1 MQLQRLV
8 AKELI
13 GRLLLLGNFCEMHQR
28 SWGGGS
34 LSCDYGREVRYP
46 VGNDVFTALL
56 LALPPPQTWLGIK
69 DQALQNKMNKL
80 VSVGTLSTMQHEEAV
95 PKFQYL
101 IFGAP
106 TSSANRNPENKEEE
120 YLTGLPN

>member
-34 LSCDYGREVRYP
+34 LSCDYGPEVRYP

-56 LALPPPQTWLGIK
+56 LALPPPQTWSEIK
-69 DQALQNKMNKL
+69 DQALQNKMKKL
-80 VSVGTLSTMQHEEAV
+80 CNTKRQYQSFSISSSVL
-95 PKFQYL
+95 L
-101 IFGAP
+101 L
-106 TSSANRNPENKEEE
+106 NRYQENNEEE
-120 YLTGLPN
+120 DLTALPN